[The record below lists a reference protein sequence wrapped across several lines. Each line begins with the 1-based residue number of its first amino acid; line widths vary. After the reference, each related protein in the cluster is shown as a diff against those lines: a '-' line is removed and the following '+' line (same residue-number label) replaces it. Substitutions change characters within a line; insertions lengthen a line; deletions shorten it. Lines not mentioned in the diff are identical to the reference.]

1 MIQLNLTIPV
11 VTLNE
16 NGLNASNKGRD
27 YHIGLNQINKQKN
40 KKQGPAAFCPQ
51 ETNFK
56 YNDSHK

>member
-27 YHIGLNQINKQKN
+27 YHIGL
-40 KKQGPAAFCPQ
+40 KKKKKGPAAFCPQ
-51 ETNFK
+51 
-56 YNDSHK
+56 

>member
-27 YHIGLNQINKQKN
+27 YHIGL
-40 KKQGPAAFCPQ
+40 KKKKKGPAAFCPQ

>member
-27 YHIGLNQINKQKN
+27 YHIGL
-40 KKQGPAAFCPQ
+40 KKKKKAQLHSAHKKPTLNIMTA
-51 ETNFK
+51 TNR
-56 YNDSHK
+56 